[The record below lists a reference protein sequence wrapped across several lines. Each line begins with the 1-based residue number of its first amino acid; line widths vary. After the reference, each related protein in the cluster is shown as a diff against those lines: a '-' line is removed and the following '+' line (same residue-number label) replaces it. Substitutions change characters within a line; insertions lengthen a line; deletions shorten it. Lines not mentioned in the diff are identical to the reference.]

1 MFSNI
6 KVPFV
11 HKEWKVK
18 LCVLMKKGY
27 FLQILMFN
35 RVGET
40 GVEAGMLMRIRLGAL
55 PFMTDRQTVK
65 ECKCL

>member
-1 MFSNI
+1 MESKAVCFD
-6 KVPFV
+6 
-11 HKEWKVK
+11 EEG
-18 LCVLMKKGY
+18 L